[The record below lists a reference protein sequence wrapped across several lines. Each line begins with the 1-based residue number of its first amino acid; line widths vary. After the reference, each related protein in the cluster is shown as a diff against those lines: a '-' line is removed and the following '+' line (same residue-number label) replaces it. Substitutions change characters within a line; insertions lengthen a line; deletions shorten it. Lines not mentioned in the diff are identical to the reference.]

1 MSANDGFR
9 LGIKAGV
16 WYQDIGVSVEYKPV
30 IGKNLGQVPM
40 YKFYANM
47 HFGEVL
53 IASRIWHNHFNQATN
68 LAWICIRKE

>member
-1 MSANDGFR
+1 MAANDGFR

-40 YKFYANM
+40 YKFYANS
-47 HFGEVL
+47 HLSVRGRTGE
-53 IASRIWHNHFNQATN
+53 NGGFY
-68 LAWICIRKE
+68 